1 MVLLPPTTRL
11 AIGGELLETVT
22 ETKLLGTVVTNNLK
36 WDKNTENIV
45 KKANKRMELLRRIAP
60 FGTNKEEMK
69 NLYILYIRSLLEQSC
84 VVWHSGL
91 TLENS
96 QDLERVQKT
105 ALKLILK
112 EEYNSYESALKILD
126 LESLSERREWLC
138 LQFARKC
145 KNHEKMKELFPE
157 NQKSHEMVTRFK
169 EIYQVNHANTKRLQ
183 NFKIRFLLL
192 TYYL

>member
-112 EEYNSYESALKILD
+112 EEYN
-126 LESLSERREWLC
+126 
-138 LQFARKC
+138 
-145 KNHEKMKELFPE
+145 
-157 NQKSHEMVTRFK
+157 
-169 EIYQVNHANTKRLQ
+169 
-183 NFKIRFLLL
+183 
-192 TYYL
+192 YLYLYFNYIQLI